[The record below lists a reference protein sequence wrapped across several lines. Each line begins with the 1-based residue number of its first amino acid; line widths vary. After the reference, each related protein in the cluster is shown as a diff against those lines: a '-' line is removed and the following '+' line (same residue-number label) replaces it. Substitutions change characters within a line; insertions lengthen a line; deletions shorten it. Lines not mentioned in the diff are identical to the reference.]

1 MTLPA
6 TMHALILKGDGLSK
20 ARTGAGIDSLEP
32 WLEYR
37 EVPLPEPRA
46 GQVLVKIR
54 MASVNPSDLFFIK
67 GEYGQPRVKGAPAG
81 FEGVGDIVDGKGLY
95 ARFLKGK
102 RVAFVG
108 GVQGSGAWA
117 DYVVVPAAMCIPVKS
132 GMRDEDAAGHVVNP
146 VTAMLL
152 FDKVVKSGSK
162 SFIFTAAFSQL
173 GKLIMGLSRDNGIKG
188 IAVIRKESQAVH
200 LKELGAA
207 HVLVQSDPDF
217 AAKLAVLCK
226 AEKPRYLI
234 DSVAD
239 QTSADIFTAMPARTD
254 WVIYGKMS
262 DEAPTITEAGQ
273 FIFLDKRIT
282 GFWLSRWF
290 KDASLVTKLRTIR
303 AVQKRFIA
311 GAWQTEVRAR
321 IPLAEVMEKLP
332 EALKQSD
339 GKVMIVP

>member
-20 ARTGAGIDSLEP
+20 TRTGTSFDTLEP
-32 WLEYR
+32 WLDYR
-37 EVPLPEPRA
+37 EVPVPQPRA

-67 GEYGQPRVKGAPAG
+67 GEYGQPRVKGAAAG

-95 ARFLKGK
+95 ARFLMGK

-117 DYVVVPAAMCIPVKS
+117 EYIVMPASLCIPVKS

-146 VTAMLL
+146 VTAMLM

-173 GKLIMGLSRDNGIKG
+173 GKLIMGLARDNGIKG
-188 IAVIRKESQAVH
+188 IAIIRKESQAAH
-200 LKELGAA
+200 LKDLGAA

-217 AAKLAVLCK
+217 AAKLAAICK
-226 AEKPRYLI
+226 AEKPRFLI

-239 QTSADIFTAMPARTD
+239 QHSADIFTAMPARAN
-254 WVIYGKMS
+254 WMIYGKMS

-273 FIFLDKRIT
+273 FIFLDKTIT

-290 KDASLVTKLRTIR
+290 KEASLITKLRTIR
-303 AVQKRFIA
+303 AVQKRFIS
-311 GAWQTEVRAR
+311 GAWKTEVSAR
-321 IPLAEVMEKLP
+321 IPLTDVMEKLP